1 MYYSIF
7 KVAFQLP
14 IRKCVVPPSFMI
26 SIPFFEDK
34 HLAILIRNSAKEMV

>member
-14 IRKCVVPPSFMI
+14 IRKCVVSPSFMI
-26 SIPFFEDK
+26 SIPSLEYE
-34 HLAILIRNSAKEMV
+34 HLAILIRNCTKEMV